1 MKKTDSAKAKAW
13 FKGLFVSTSDSEAKL
28 LTVAKKD
35 STQTIISS
43 VLCALLGILL
53 GFIVLLCINPSHA
66 GEAMGTILKNFGY
79 YKDKTLALENFGTT
93 VVKAVPLI
101 MCGISVLFAYKAGL
115 FNIGVGGQYCIGICV
130 SLYSALAWQLPWYL
144 CIVLAGLA
152 AALWGAAC
160 GMLKAFF
167 NVNEVI
173 ACIMTNWI
181 GLYVTNLVLN
191 LPGAKNPNL
200 GETKGLLEFAP
211 KSVIPD
217 IGLRNWFNGNKYV
230 TIAIPLC
237 IIIAI
242 IILVILNK
250 TTFGYELKATGHN
263 KSAAK
268 YAGMKDKRNIILT
281 MAISGALAGLGA
293 AFFYLT
299 GFEVYKTTSTS
310 VPAMGFK
317 GIAVAFL
324 GGLNPIGAII
334 AGYFIQHITIG
345 GGYIDTRYYNPE
357 VADLMIS
364 LIVYLCA
371 FVLFFKQFLTKRLN
385 KISEKSH
392 SKAQERA
399 AIESVQDEVTPT
411 TQDAAQADGTTV
423 EENEITPEEEIVKEV
438 NKEVEEITP
447 PNDSQNTQKEDD
459 ER

>member
-1 MKKTDSAKAKAW
+1 MKKIDSAKVKDW
-13 FKGLFVSTSDSEAKL
+13 FKGLFVSTPDSEEKL

-35 STQTIISS
+35 GTQTVLAS
-43 VLCALLGILL
+43 VLCALLGIFI
-53 GFIVLLCINPSHA
+53 GYIVLLCINPQHA
-66 GEAMGTILKNFGY
+66 GEAVSTILKNFGY
-79 YKDKTLALENFGTT
+79 YKDKTLALENFGITI
-93 VVKAVPLI
+93 VKSVPLI
-101 MCGISVLFAYKAGL
+101 MCGLSVLFAYKAGL
-115 FNIGVGGQYCIGICV
+115 FNLGVGGQYCIGICI
-130 SLYSALAWQLPWYL
+130 SLYSALAWQLPWYV
-144 CIVLAGLA
+144 CILLAGLA
-152 AALWGAAC
+152 SACWGAIC
-160 GMLKAFF
+160 GVLKAFF

-181 GLYVTNLVLN
+181 GLYITNIILN

-200 GETKGLLEFAP
+200 GETKGILEFAP
-211 KSVIPD
+211 NSVIPD
-217 IGLRNWFNGNKYV
+217 IGLRNLFNGNKYI

-242 IILVILNK
+242 VVLIVLNK

-263 KSAAK
+263 KYAAK
-268 YAGMKDKRNIILT
+268 YAGMKDKRNIIVT

-310 VPAMGFK
+310 VPAMGFN

-324 GGLNPIGAII
+324 GGLNPIGVVF

-385 KISEKSH
+385 KISEKRNTKKEDLTSDI
-392 SKAQERA
+392 SL
-399 AIESVQDEVTPT
+399 DDNVTA
-411 TQDAAQADGTTV
+411 QDAAQTDDTTV
-423 EENEITPEEEIVKEV
+423 EENEKTPEEEIIDDV
-438 NKEVEEITP
+438 NKEIEEITP
-447 PNDSQNTQKEDD
+447 PNVEENTHKED
-459 ER
+459 ETK